1 MTIKLSS
8 ATAEKCTTDCELSFD
23 FKETGVT
30 VRNSGDAMSV
40 GFDPIMT
47 PPVVYNKAKY
57 TPLKGFVF
65 YNTSNPL
72 LSING
77 SNPAAVFYLFLQ
89 SDKNVLSMIIPIV
102 ESSNNQTN
110 ASTILSDILNESFI
124 KAPKVGEQGKIS
136 YSGFSF
142 QKIFPTNSPFF
153 SMRQGSYISIIFEKS
168 ISINKS
174 VLDKLKQVI
183 KPSVNRDVGEPKI
196 YYNPNGATS
205 IALIKDEEIYIDC
218 QPVNS
223 SEEKIEYVT
232 KNPFKNDL
240 STMLNDP
247 TTYLILQMIM
257 SSIVFLVI
265 YFVLSKGFKFMTTG
279 TLPIPT
285 RANA

>member
-8 ATAEKCTTDCELSFD
+8 ATAEKCTTGCELSFD
-23 FKETGVT
+23 FKETNLT
-30 VRNSGDAMSV
+30 VQNMQQYLSFE
-40 GFDPIMT
+40 FDPVMT
-47 PPVVYNKAKY
+47 PPVVYNNEKY
-57 TPLKGFVF
+57 TPTFVVMSYYESIPF
-65 YNTSNPL
+65 F
-72 LSING
+72 SING
-77 SNPAAVFYLFLQ
+77 SNPTAVFFLLLR
-89 SDKNVLSMIIPIV
+89 SDKKLLNMVIPIV

-136 YSGFSF
+136 YSGFSL
-142 QKIFPTNSPFF
+142 QSIFPTNSPFF
-153 SMRQGSYISIIFEKS
+153 FIKEDTSIVFENS

-183 KPSVNRDVGEPKI
+183 NPLVSRGDMGEPKV
-196 YYNPNGATS
+196 YYNPNGSTS

-240 STMLNDP
+240 STILNDP
-247 TTYLILQMIM
+247 TTYLILQLIL
-257 SSIVFLVI
+257 SCIVFVVI
-265 YFVLSKGFKFMTTG
+265 YFILSKGFQYI
-279 TLPIPT
+279 TLPQITPPKGKV
-285 RANA
+285 